1 LPRGSVKADKIA
13 ALISAFRTSG
23 NLDRAF
29 DNRAAEALGVNR
41 TDLHCLNIVQNRGGV
56 TAGALAAEAGLTT
69 GAVTGVVDRLER
81 AGYARRVPDAVDRR
95 RVNIEVTDRFYAD
108 ADAIWHPLAAD
119 WHAELARRFSGDQLD
134 LMTEFLDVTN
144 ELTRRHLE
152 RISASAERAPTADPS
167 ERAARSR
174 SARPARG

>member
-1 LPRGSVKADKIA
+1 VPRDSSQRDKIA

-29 DNRAAEALGVNR
+29 DTRAAEALGVNL
-41 TDLHCLNIVQNRGGV
+41 TDLHCLNIVENRGGV

-81 AGYARRVPDAVDRR
+81 AGYARRVRDATDRR
-95 RVNIEVTDRFYAD
+95 RVQIEVTDHFYAR
-108 ADAIWHPLAAD
+108 ADAIWRPVSAE
-119 WHAELARRFSGDQLD
+119 WRAELSRRFTGDQLD
-134 LMTEFLDVTN
+134 LISEFLDATN

-152 RISASAERAPTADPS
+152 GMFTPR
-167 ERAARSR
+167 
-174 SARPARG
+174 

>member
-1 LPRGSVKADKIA
+1 LPRRFSKADRIA

-29 DNRAAEALGVNR
+29 DNRAAEVLGVNR
-41 TDLHCLNIVQNRGGV
+41 TDLHCLNIVENRGGL

-69 GAVTGVVDRLER
+69 GAVTGVVDRLEG
-81 AGYARRVPDAVDRR
+81 AGYARRVPDPGDRR
-95 RVNIEVTDRFYAD
+95 RIRIEVTDHFYAR
-108 ADAIWHPLAAD
+108 ADEIWRPVAAE

-134 LMTEFLDVTN
+134 LITEFLDATN

-152 RISASAERAPTADPS
+152 RISPPR
-167 ERAARSR
+167 
-174 SARPARG
+174 

>member
-41 TDLHCLNIVQNRGGV
+41 TDLHCLNIVENRGGV
-56 TAGALAAEAGLTT
+56 TAGALAVEAGLTT
-69 GAVTGVVDRLER
+69 GAVTGVVDRLEH
-81 AGYARRVPDAVDRR
+81 AGYARRVPDPVDRR
-95 RVNIEVTDRFYAD
+95 RVKIEVTDHFYAS
-108 ADAIWHPLAAD
+108 ADEIWRPLAAE

-134 LMTEFLDVTN
+134 LITEFLDATN

-152 RISASAERAPTADPS
+152 RIS
-167 ERAARSR
+167 RS
-174 SARPARG
+174 S

>member
-1 LPRGSVKADKIA
+1 MPRDSSSRDKVA

-29 DNRAAEALGVNR
+29 DTRAAEALGVNL
-41 TDLHCLNIVQNRGGV
+41 TDLHCLNIVENRGGV

-81 AGYARRVPDAVDRR
+81 AGYARRVRDAADRR
-95 RVNIEVTDRFYAD
+95 RVRIEVTDHFYAR
-108 ADAIWHPLAAD
+108 ADAIWRPVSAE
-119 WHAELARRFSGDQLD
+119 WHAELSRRFTGDQLD
-134 LMTEFLDVTN
+134 LISEFLDATN

-152 RISASAERAPTADPS
+152 DMSTPR
-167 ERAARSR
+167 
-174 SARPARG
+174 

>member
-1 LPRGSVKADKIA
+1 LARGSNKADKIA

-29 DNRAAEALGVNR
+29 DNRAAEALSVNL
-41 TDLHCLNIVQNRGGV
+41 TDLHCLNIVENRGGV

-81 AGYARRVPDAVDRR
+81 AGYARRVPDPADRR
-95 RVNIEVTDRFYAD
+95 RVRIEVTDRFYAS
-108 ADAIWHPLAAD
+108 ADEIWRPVAAD
-119 WHAELARRFSGDQLD
+119 WKTELARRFSGDQLD
-134 LMTEFLDVTN
+134 LIAAFLDATN

-152 RISASAERAPTADPS
+152 RISPPR
-167 ERAARSR
+167 
-174 SARPARG
+174 

>member
-1 LPRGSVKADKIA
+1 LPRDSSKRDKIA

-29 DNRAAEALGVNR
+29 DNRAAEALGVNL
-41 TDLHCLNIVQNRGGV
+41 TDLHCLNIVENRGGV

-81 AGYARRVPDAVDRR
+81 AGYARRVRDATDRR
-95 RVNIEVTDRFYAD
+95 RVRIEVTEHFYAR
-108 ADAIWHPLAAD
+108 ADEVWHPVAAK
-119 WHAELARRFSGDQLD
+119 WHAELTRRFTGDQLD
-134 LMTEFLDVTN
+134 LVAEFLDTTN

-152 RISASAERAPTADPS
+152 GMPT
-167 ERAARSR
+167 SR
-174 SARPARG
+174 